1 MANISHYTKS
11 DIKDL
16 FKEHDRTAK
25 YYKNS
30 VDLSRSH
37 LNFGYGILNAGEAEL
52 AHHAR
57 VADIMQG
64 RKVQEQ
70 TTFASEWIITYPY
83 TECHKQVIPTCEFY
97 KYPVYDEAGNIIHN
111 AGDEKTKEINV
122 ANDEAHLKKFFD
134 ICYKFACDRY
144 GKENIL
150 SAWVHMD
157 ETTPHLHLCLVPEAT
172 SRKTGK
178 RTVSSA
184 SIFNKK
190 ELSTF
195 HKDLQ
200 DTMNAEFG
208 PNDYILNGRT
218 KGNYTPSE
226 LRQRDADKQELRDQ
240 MNTVS
245 AINQQLTDER
255 LLFDEEKAQLE
266 ADQEEVEE
274 LKEVYQDKIDN
285 FAEDAQ
291 QWIDDKVDEE
301 IHDMKVKYKK
311 AIDETDRI
319 RQELE
324 EERKELKRLQIEA
337 ENKISEL
344 NAIYSWLSTLTLFT
358 RKHVPAIDKNGKPCK
373 KETYSPIG
381 DALSLFFDS
390 LSRARRGKDKQD
402 VNNKTNQD
410 TKQVKKTD
418 EFEYN

>member
-83 TECHKQVIPTCEFY
+83 TECHKQEIPTGEYY
-97 KYPVYDEAGNIIHN
+97 KFPVYDEDGNIIHN

-134 ICYKFACDRY
+134 VCYKFACDRY

-150 SAWVHMD
+150 STWVHMD

-184 SIFNKK
+184 SIFSKK

-200 DTMNAEFG
+200 DTMDAEFG

-266 ADQEEVEE
+266 ADQEKIKEQRNKYNEDK
-274 LKEVYQDKIDN
+274 LKLD
-285 FAEDAQ
+285 
-291 QWIDDKVDEE
+291 
-301 IHDMKVKYKK
+301 
-311 AIDETDRI
+311 
-319 RQELE
+319 
-324 EERKELKRLQIEA
+324 EERKEFETIKNETEQTEKAIWTLYGQLRTLEIINKIFLDI
-337 ENKISEL
+337 ENKNKKPSMLDYALALIG
-344 NAIYSWLSTLTLFT
+344 AVPKIKQIYKEPSI
-358 RKHVPAIDKNGKPCK
+358 KEMDKRYMSQMNIKQK
-373 KETYSPIG
+373 K
-381 DALSLFFDS
+381 
-390 LSRARRGKDKQD
+390 KQD
-402 VNNKTNQD
+402 
-410 TKQVKKTD
+410 
-418 EFEYN
+418 ELEL

>member
-83 TECHKQVIPTCEFY
+83 TECHKQEIPTGEFY
-97 KYPVYDEAGNIIHN
+97 KYPVYDEDGNIIHN

-134 ICYKFACDRY
+134 VCYKFACDRY

-184 SIFNKK
+184 SIFSKK

-200 DTMNAEFG
+200 DTMDAEFG

-266 ADQEEVEE
+266 ADQEKIKEQRNKYNEDK
-274 LKEVYQDKIDN
+274 LKLD
-285 FAEDAQ
+285 
-291 QWIDDKVDEE
+291 
-301 IHDMKVKYKK
+301 
-311 AIDETDRI
+311 
-319 RQELE
+319 
-324 EERKELKRLQIEA
+324 EERKAFEATRIETHKTESAIMELYRLLRSME
-337 ENKISEL
+337 
-344 NAIYSWLSTLTLFT
+344 
-358 RKHVPAIDKNGKPCK
+358 AIDRIFCK
-373 KETYSPIG
+373 IES
-381 DALSLFFDS
+381 
-390 LSRARRGKDKQD
+390 
-402 VNNKTNQD
+402 NNKRPSILDYAIALIGAVPQI
-410 TKQVKKTD
+410 KHIYQEPSVKEMDKRYASKINMQKKND
-418 EFEYN
+418 YQLGD